1 MSLRNFMP
9 RIDLKPE
16 QFSGYP
22 PEARKLVTNDLVALQ
37 RLPLSFLPSLLRE
50 VIDYDFKFP
59 AERKA
64 IEKEMAN
71 LSLLSPEQTKDW
83 FQGFAQIRLSPQ
95 LEQFDW
101 INAPAQFVE
110 QLSAYLW
117 TTHQLDAFRVAALA
131 YAERLRAAMPT
142 EPPAIPRLGITVIG
156 QGVTTPDEVL
166 FRKLRPN
173 GVYYSRVQ
181 PENGLKQ
188 ILEAVGGRAKAHP
201 AVHDHW
207 YIDGGQEAAHDS
219 ALTCVSYHAL
229 GPARA
234 ALSSKIRVEI
244 ERPGMG
250 PETLRTLLAQMRP
263 ADLGLEPRVAQ
274 AENGSAVES
283 RGAVMDRFQV
293 KLLTE
298 GSGTQ
303 IFSTTFAQWAAREAL
318 RRAQPLTLLVRF
330 APRQRQ
336 KPMNEMLSAGTD
348 SGVELDPMG
357 SLVDA
362 DMGAYYNWLNQQR
375 LTGAEQSSFLVWF
388 ENHSEAVAIGPSMP
402 RGTESTTAVDLAKL
416 LSWMT

>member
-1 MSLRNFMP
+1 MLP
-9 RIDLKPE
+9 ADLKPE
-16 QFSGYP
+16 QFTGYP
-22 PEARKLVTNDLVALQ
+22 PEARKLVTNDLAALQ

-64 IEKEMAN
+64 LERELAN
-71 LSLLSPEQTKDW
+71 LSALSPEQAKDW
-83 FQGFAQIRLSPQ
+83 FGGFEQIRLSKP

-101 INAPAQFVE
+101 VNAPAQFVE

-117 TTHQLDAFRVAALA
+117 TTHQLDAFRLAALA
-131 YAERLRAAMPT
+131 YAERLRAAVPP
-142 EPPAIPRLGITVIG
+142 EPPAMPRLGITVIG
-156 QGVTTPDEVL
+156 QGVTTPQEPL
-166 FRKLRPN
+166 FRKLRPH

-188 ILEAVGGRAKAHP
+188 VLDAVDARAKAHP
-201 AVHDHW
+201 VTHGHW
-207 YIDGGQEAAHDS
+207 YIDGGQEADHDPS
-219 ALTCVSYHAL
+219 LTCVSYHAL
-229 GPARA
+229 EPVRA
-234 ALSSKIRVEI
+234 ALSNKIRVEI

-263 ADLGLEPRVAQ
+263 ADLGLVQ
-274 AENGSAVES
+274 AAVL
-283 RGAVMDRFQV
+283 DRFHV

-303 IFSTTFAQWAAREAL
+303 IFSTTFAQWAAREVL

-348 SGVELDPMG
+348 SGLELDPMG

-375 LTGAEQSSFLVWF
+375 LTGAERSSFLVWF
-388 ENHSEAVAIGPSMP
+388 ENHNEAVAIGPSMP
-402 RGTESTTAVDLAKL
+402 RGTESTTPADLQKL
-416 LSWMT
+416 ISWMT

>member
-1 MSLRNFMP
+1 MLP
-9 RIDLKPE
+9 ADLKPE
-16 QFSGYP
+16 QFTCYP
-22 PEARKLVTNDLVALQ
+22 PETRKLGTNDLAALQ

-64 IEKEMAN
+64 LERELAN
-71 LSLLSPEQTKDW
+71 LSALSPEQTKDW
-83 FQGFAQIRLSPQ
+83 FRGFAQIRLSAP

-101 INAPAQFVE
+101 VNAPAQFVE

-117 TTHQLDAFRVAALA
+117 TTHQLDAFRLAALA
-131 YAERLRAAMPT
+131 YAERLRAAVPP
-142 EPPAIPRLGITVIG
+142 EPPAMRRLGITVIG
-156 QGVTTPDEVL
+156 QGVTTSQEPL
-166 FRKLRPN
+166 FRKLRPH

-188 ILEAVGGRAKAHP
+188 ILETLDARAKAHP
-201 AVHDHW
+201 VAYGHW
-207 YIDGGQEAAHDS
+207 YIDGGQAAEHDS
-219 ALTCVSYHAL
+219 ALTTVSYHSL
-229 GPARA
+229 EPVRT
-234 ALSSKIRVEI
+234 ALSNKIRVEI

-263 ADLGLEPRVAQ
+263 ADLGLDQGEVL
-274 AENGSAVES
+274 
-283 RGAVMDRFQV
+283 DRFQV

-303 IFSTTFAQWAAREAL
+303 IFSTTFAQWAARESL

-336 KPMNEMLSAGTD
+336 KPMNEMLSGTE
-348 SGVELDPMG
+348 SRVELDPMG

-362 DMGAYYNWLNQQR
+362 DIGAYYNWLNQQR

-388 ENHSEAVAIGPSMP
+388 ENHSEAVAIGPSIP
-402 RGTESTTAVDLAKL
+402 RGTESTTMADLQKL
-416 LSWMT
+416 ISWMN